1 MSSELPPIESIT
13 DDERDA
19 RVETLRVAMQGALFH
34 NFRLQNCN
42 VISFMPRV
50 LARGGRVFLPTRTK
64 FLFLRVRNDLG
75 FQKN

>member
-42 VISFMPRV
+42 VISFM
-50 LARGGRVFLPTRTK
+50 LEMKEAG
-64 FLFLRVRNDLG
+64 LRVAVTTNGSYREY
-75 FQKN
+75 